1 MFSWLTYGVNAT
13 ILFWTGATFF
23 ACTTAVSLSVFFLL
37 LDRCFILIGP
47 KWLNNR
53 SKRRLYKVN
62 ALFVAANAIIVLVLF
77 IAFEKADIEDTKCQ
91 TFSCVTVGKAR
102 TLNIIR
108 MFYGSLNTILASV
121 FAVLLYRYNRSN
133 HSLSYSS
140 SSRSNIIAGI
150 NVLSQILFNFLPNLA
165 AFIALGCFGVALSSS
180 SGPVVSTF
188 SQIDALCTTIVY
200 LKVVGERMLRK
211 KFTSSVMPTTVI
223 ISRY

>member
-1 MFSWLTYGVNAT
+1 MQRCCFGLEP
-13 ILFWTGATFF
+13 LFF
-23 ACTTAVSLSVFFLL
+23 AGTTAVSLSVFFLL

-47 KWLNNR
+47 KWLNER

-62 ALFVAANAIIVLVLF
+62 AVCVAADFIIVLTLF
-77 IAFEKADIEDTKCQ
+77 IAFEKADIVDTRCQ

-108 MFYGSLNTILASV
+108 MFYGSLNTVLASV
-121 FAVLLYRYNRSN
+121 FAVLLHRYNRKRDHSSN
-133 HSLSYSS
+133 YSS
-140 SSRSNIIAGI
+140 SSRVKSNIIAGI

-165 AFIALGCFGVALSSS
+165 AFIALECFGVALSSS

-200 LKVVGERMLRK
+200 LKVVGERVLRK
-211 KFTSSVMPTTVI
+211 KITSSVMPTTVI
-223 ISRY
+223 TSRY